1 MSTGDWPDTPTVL
14 QGAYA
19 CDLAP
24 DGDGRAFGAWAASD
38 WAEEA
43 LFAARSNTGGGGWR
57 FAPGRDEGDL
67 MARLGAA
74 RYRVYAGHL
83 GAADLQPVELTE
95 NATVIQDPAVAAYGD
110 QRLVAWG
117 ERIDDCFVARAWTGT
132 EAETVASTPASL
144 TRPAAAIDTDGQPW
158 VAWQA
163 FDRDGCVVVVSR
175 RDSAGWTP
183 PMVASVP
190 GQSAWRPVVRASA
203 GDGVWLA
210 WDAWN
215 GHHFHV
221 FARRI
226 GPDGTLGPAVQV
238 SDLPLLAMDVD
249 VAVDADDTAWL
260 AWEQSPPWGLN
271 HRFNE
276 TRQLVLGAIDAR
288 GQTFLAQSPW
298 QAGQAPIPIET
309 FTHVQSAEYIV
320 PVSPR
325 LIVGPRGIELFFQRF
340 RSSNYVDFGWRL
352 ERMVYSGSTWSDPQ
366 TVSPFHG
373 TPDTRYGVAAL
384 PHERRV
390 VAHNAMDFA
399 PMQTLERWQAGLPFL
414 RGGAGPVDRER
425 IEILTI
431 DPPVTAVEPP
441 LKVEF
446 PRYEGVREDRLRVR
460 RDGCTITVDDQTYH
474 LYWGDMHRHSHLS
487 KCIAANDG
495 SPVHNFRWAIDHN
508 RMDFWA
514 LTEHLEY
521 LSYNEWRRV
530 EETVAAFS
538 NDGRFE
544 PLFGFEWGLN
554 PGHTNIFYRDQEL
567 GEELRALALTSPSL
581 EDLMERW
588 DTRIPAGAVMA
599 ARHYHGH
606 RQPDVFEGFRPT
618 WEPAM
623 EIMQARGDQR
633 EWIETFLREGARIGF
648 IGATDHARY
657 WHFAFCMTGV
667 WATEPTREAIFDAI
681 WNRRTIATSAKILL
695 HTEVSGIPM
704 GAESEVQD
712 DPQLRVI
719 AESAQPLRE
728 VQVFRN
734 GEMTHRESVDTSSL
748 DWTWTDRG
756 NPRSQ
761 NYYYVRLTAEPAL
774 PQGTPAMA
782 YSSPVWVQNRES
794 KRDLAGT

>member
-1 MSTGDWPDTPTVL
+1 MSKTERPETPTVL

-24 DGDGRAFGAWAASD
+24 DSGGRAFGAWAASD

-57 FAPGRDEGDL
+57 FAPGRDERDFI
-67 MARLGAA
+67 ARLGAA
-74 RYRVYAGHL
+74 RYHVYAGHL
-83 GAADLQPVELTE
+83 GGNDLAPLELTE
-95 NATVIQDPAVAAYGD
+95 SPTVIQDPAVAVVGD
-110 QRLVAWG
+110 LRLVAWG
-117 ERIDDCFVARAWTGT
+117 ERIGQRFVVRAWTGD

-144 TRPAAAIDTDGQPW
+144 TRPAAAIGSDGQPW

-163 FDRDGCVVVVSR
+163 FDGDGCVVVVSR
-175 RDSAGWTP
+175 RKPGGWTP
-183 PMVASVP
+183 PVVASLP
-190 GQSAWRPVVRASA
+190 GQSAWRPALCASA
-203 GDGVWLA
+203 SHGVWLA
-210 WDAWN
+210 WDAWT

-226 GPDGTLGPAVQV
+226 APDGTLGPAVQV

-249 VAVDADDTAWL
+249 IAVDADDTAWL
-260 AWEQSPPWGLN
+260 AWEQSPPWGSN

-276 TRQLVLGAIDAR
+276 TRQLVLAAVDPTGN
-288 GQTFLAQSPW
+288 TFLANSHW
-298 QAGQAPIPIET
+298 GAGQAPIPIES
-309 FTHVQSAEYIV
+309 FTHVQSAEFIV

-325 LIVGPRGIELFFQRF
+325 LIAGRRGIELFFQRF
-340 RSSNYVDFGWRL
+340 RSSSYVDFGWRL
-352 ERMVYSGSTWSDPQ
+352 ERMVYSGSSWSNPE
-366 TVSPFHG
+366 TVSPFQG

-384 PHERRV
+384 PDERRV
-390 VAHNAMDFA
+390 VAHNAMEFA

-414 RGGAGPVDRER
+414 CEGAGPVDRER
-425 IEILTI
+425 IEVLTLQ
-431 DPPVTAVEPP
+431 PPAPADEPP

-446 PRYEGVREDRLRVR
+446 ARYEGVREDGPQVR
-460 RDGCTITVDDQTYH
+460 RDGRSITVGDQTYH

-495 SPVHNFRWAIDHN
+495 SPVHNFRWAIDHS

-521 LSYNEWRRV
+521 MSYNEWRRV
-530 EETVAAFS
+530 EETVAAFT

-588 DTRIPAGAVMA
+588 DSRMPAGAVMA

-704 GAESEVQD
+704 GGESEVSGE
-712 DPQLRVI
+712 PRLRVT
-719 AESAQPLRE
+719 AESDQPLRE
-728 VQVFRN
+728 IQVFRN
-734 GEMTHRESVDTSSL
+734 GELTHRESVDTPTL

-761 NYYYVRLTAEPAL
+761 NYYYVKLTAQTTHPLA
-774 PQGTPAMA
+774 TPAVA
-782 YSSPVWVQNRES
+782 YASPVWV
-794 KRDLAGT
+794 KTKDC

>member
-1 MSTGDWPDTPTVL
+1 MSATDWSETPRVL

-19 CDLAP
+19 CDLALHA
-24 DGDGRAFGAWAASD
+24 DGRAFGAWAGTD

-43 LFAARSNTGGGGWR
+43 LFIARSNTGGGGWR
-57 FAPGRDEGDL
+57 YALGHDERDFV
-67 MARLGAA
+67 ARLGAA

-83 GAADLQPVELTE
+83 DGADVQAVELTQSPT
-95 NATVIQDPAVAAYGD
+95 AIQDPAVAVFDDA
-110 QRLVAWG
+110 RLVTWG
-117 ERIDDCFVARAWTGT
+117 ERLNSHFVVRAWTGG

-144 TRPAAAIDTDGQPW
+144 TRPTAAIDSDGQLW

-163 FDRDGCVVVVSR
+163 FDGDACVVVVSR
-175 RDSAGWTP
+175 REAKGWTP
-183 PMVASVP
+183 PVVASASS
-190 GQSAWRPVVRASA
+190 QSAWRPVLRASVSH
-203 GDGVWLA
+203 GVWLA
-210 WDAWN
+210 WDAWT
-215 GHHFHV
+215 GHHFQV

-226 GPDGTLGPAVQV
+226 GPDGTLGLVVQI

-249 VAVDADDTAWL
+249 LAVDDDDTAWVV
-260 AWEQSPPWGLN
+260 WEQSPPWGAD
-271 HRFNE
+271 HRFNA
-276 TRQLVLGAIDAR
+276 TRQLVLAAIDSS
-288 GQTFLAQSPW
+288 GQTYLARSPW
-298 QAGQAPIPIET
+298 GAGQAPIPIET

-325 LIVGPRGIELFFQRF
+325 LIVGRRGIELFFQRF
-340 RSSNYVDFGWRL
+340 RSSDYVDFGWQL
-352 ERMVYSGSTWSDPQ
+352 ERLVYSGSMWSDPE

-384 PHERRV
+384 ADGRRV
-390 VAHNAMDFA
+390 VAHNASEFR

-414 RGGAGPVDRER
+414 RDGAGPVSRER
-425 IEILTI
+425 IEVLTLAPPAAAV
-431 DPPVTAVEPP
+431 DPPLRIA
-441 LKVEF
+441 F
-446 PRYEGVREDRLRVR
+446 PRYEGVREDSPRVR
-460 RDGCTITVDDQTYH
+460 RDGRTISVGGQTYH

-508 RMDFWA
+508 RMDWWA

-530 EETVAAFS
+530 EETVAAFT
-538 NDGRFE
+538 NEGRFE
-544 PLFGFEWGLN
+544 PLFGFEWGNN
-554 PGHTNIFYRDQEL
+554 PGHTNIFYRDQQL
-567 GEELRALALTSPSL
+567 GEELRALTLMSPSL

-588 DTRIPAGAVMA
+588 DARIPAGAVMA

-618 WEPAM
+618 WEPCM
-623 EIMQARGDQR
+623 EIIQARGDQR
-633 EWIETFLREGARIGF
+633 AWIETFLREGARIGF
-648 IGATDHARY
+648 IGATDHARF
-657 WHFAFCMTGV
+657 WHFAYCMTGV

-681 WNRRTIATSAKILL
+681 WQRRTIAASAKILL

-704 GAESEVQD
+704 GAEGEVSG

-728 VQVFRN
+728 IEVYRN
-734 GEMTHRESVDTSSL
+734 GALAHREVVDTASL

-756 NPRSQ
+756 NPRSR
-761 NYYYVRLTAEPAL
+761 NYYYVKTTAETVHPLA
-774 PQGTPAMA
+774 TPAVA
-782 YSSPVWVQNRES
+782 YASPVWVRAS
-794 KRDLAGT
+794 AC

>member
-1 MSTGDWPDTPTVL
+1 MGYRLETPAVL

-24 DGDGRAFGAWAASD
+24 DVDGRAFGAWAASD

-57 FAPGRDEGDL
+57 FAPGRDEGDFR
-67 MARLGAA
+67 ARLGAA
-74 RYRVYAGHL
+74 RYRVYAGAVGGDEL
-83 GAADLQPVELTE
+83 APVELTE
-95 NATVIQDPAVAAYGD
+95 SPTVIQDPAAAVFD
-110 QRLVAWG
+110 DRRVVAWG
-117 ERIDDCFVARAWTGT
+117 ERIDGRYVARGWVGA
-132 EAETVASTPASL
+132 EVETVAATPASL

-158 VAWQA
+158 AAWQA
-163 FDRDGCVVVVSR
+163 FAGDGCAVVVSR
-175 RDSAGWTP
+175 RNAKGWTP
-183 PMVASVP
+183 PVVASLP
-190 GQSAWRPVVRASA
+190 GQSAWRPALCASA
-203 GDGVWLA
+203 SHGVWLA

-298 QAGQAPIPIET
+298 QAGQVPIPIET

-352 ERMVYSGSTWSDPQ
+352 ERMVYSGSTWSAPE
-366 TVSPFHG
+366 TVSPFEG

-384 PHERRV
+384 RDDRRV
-390 VAHNAMDFA
+390 VAHHATEFA
-399 PMQTLERWQAGLPFL
+399 PMQTIERWEAGLPFL
-414 RGGAGPVDRER
+414 RPAAGPVARER
-425 IEILTI
+425 IEVLTLA
-431 DPPVTAVEPP
+431 PPDSAVAPP
-441 LKVEF
+441 LRVEF
-446 PRYEGVREDRLRVR
+446 QRYEGVRADSPRAR
-460 RDGCTITVDDQTYH
+460 RDGRTITVGDQTYH

-487 KCIAANDG
+487 KCLAANDG
-495 SPVHNFRWAIDHN
+495 TPVQNFRWAIDHN

-521 LSYNEWRRV
+521 MSYNEWRRV

-544 PLFGFEWGLN
+544 PLFGFEWGDN
-554 PGHTNIFYRDQEL
+554 PGHTNIFYRDQQL
-567 GEELRALALTSPSL
+567 GEELRALALMSPSL

-588 DTRIPAGAVMA
+588 DTRIPAGEVLA

-618 WEPAM
+618 WEPCM
-623 EIMQARGDQR
+623 EIMQCRGDQR
-633 EWIETFLREGARIGF
+633 EWIETFLREGAKIGF

-657 WHFAFCMTGV
+657 WHFAYCMTGV
-667 WATEPTREAIFDAI
+667 WATEPTREAIFEAI
-681 WNRRTIATSAKILL
+681 WSRRTVGASAKILL

-704 GAESEVQD
+704 GAEGEVQGN
-712 DPQLRVI
+712 PQLRVI
-719 AESAQPLRE
+719 AECAQPLRE
-728 VQVFRN
+728 FEVYRN
-734 GEMTHRESVDTSSL
+734 GSLAHRETVDTSSL

-756 NPRSQ
+756 NPRSR
-761 NYYYVRLTAEPAL
+761 NYYYVKLTADTAHPLA
-774 PQGTPAMA
+774 TPAVA
-782 YSSPVWVQNRES
+782 YASPVWVRAKDS
-794 KRDLAGT
+794 

>member
-1 MSTGDWPDTPTVL
+1 MPGSDGPQSPTVL

-24 DGDGRAFGAWAASD
+24 DGHGRAFGAWAGTD
-38 WAEEA
+38 WAEET
-43 LFAARSNTGGGGWR
+43 LFVARSNTAGGGWQ
-57 FAPGRDEGDL
+57 FGLGRDERDL

-74 RYRVYAGHL
+74 RYRVYAGEL
-83 GAADLQPVELTE
+83 GGNDLAPVELAE
-95 NATVIQDPAVAAYGD
+95 SHTVIQDPAVAVFD
-110 QRLVAWG
+110 SQRLVAWG
-117 ERIDDCFVARAWTGT
+117 ERFDDRFVVRAWTGA
-132 EAETVASTPASL
+132 EVETVASTPASL
-144 TRPAAAIDTDGQPW
+144 TRPAAAIDREGQPW

-163 FDRDGCVVVVSR
+163 FNGNGCAVVISR
-175 RDSAGWTP
+175 RSDKGWTAP
-183 PMVASVP
+183 TAASVP
-190 GQSAWRPVVRASA
+190 GQSAWRPALCASA
-203 GDGVWLA
+203 GHGVWLA
-210 WDAWN
+210 WDAWT

-226 GPDGTLGPAVQV
+226 APDGALGPAVQV
-238 SDLPLLAMDVD
+238 SDLPLLAMDAD
-249 VAVDADDTAWL
+249 LAVDADDTAWL
-260 AWEQSPPWGLN
+260 AWEQSPPWGSN

-276 TRQLVLGAIDAR
+276 TRHLVLAAIDAS
-288 GQTFLAQSPW
+288 GNTFQPRSPW
-298 QAGQAPIPIET
+298 GASQAPIPIET

-325 LIVGPRGIELFFQRF
+325 LLVGPRGIELYFQRF
-340 RSSNYVDFGWRL
+340 RSSDYVDFGWRL
-352 ERMVYSGSTWSDPQ
+352 ERMVYSGSTWSDPE

-384 PHERRV
+384 PDERRV

-399 PMQTLERWQAGLPFL
+399 SMQTLERWRAGLPFL
-414 RGGAGPVDRER
+414 HGGASPATRER
-425 IEILTI
+425 IEVLTLA
-431 DPPVTAVEPP
+431 PPAAAAEPP
-441 LKVEF
+441 LRVEF
-446 PRYEGVREDRLRVR
+446 PRYEGIREDTPRVR
-460 RDGCTITVDDQTYH
+460 RDGRSITVGDQAYY

-521 LSYNEWRRV
+521 MSYNEWRRV
-530 EETVAAFS
+530 EETVGAFT

-554 PGHTNIFYRDQEL
+554 PGHTNIFYRDQQL

-588 DTRIPAGAVMA
+588 DTRMPAGAVMA
-599 ARHYHGH
+599 ARHFHGH
-606 RQPDVFEGFRPT
+606 RQPDVFEGFRPA

-648 IGATDHARY
+648 LGATDHCRF

-681 WNRRTIATSAKILL
+681 WNRRTIATSARILL

-704 GAESEVQD
+704 GAEGEVPG
-712 DPQLRVI
+712 DPKLRVM
-719 AESAQPLRE
+719 AESAQPLQE
-728 VQVFRN
+728 IQVFRN
-734 GEMTHRESVDTSSL
+734 GELAHRESVKTSSL
-748 DWTWTDRG
+748 DWTWIDRG

-761 NYYYVRLTAEPAL
+761 NYYYVRLSAEPAL
-774 PQGTPAMA
+774 PQGTPAVA
-782 YSSPVWVQNRES
+782 YASPVWVTT
-794 KRDLAGT
+794 KDA